1 MLLVVVTLSFSACSL
16 FVDDLDT
23 KYSPDTMVATID
35 NSNIT
40 VSRQELYYEYRTWGY
55 QYASQME
62 TNELLE
68 YLTEYLL
75 NNKILAALSRE
86 QFGDLDE
93 IEQAQALKYTYD
105 SLDSAWRSYVY
116 EIMDVDDPEEAEHD
130 HDEDNADAAVVYEP
144 YDKSIYVN
152 KVTKTDQ
159 GHQYQD
165 YEYQL
170 NLAAYEDTTGIL
182 RLSDYQTYTP
192 NVPGIASDKVAR
204 QALAKIVRNLQNAE
218 KGFNRLTKP
227 ANNYLDLENPYLKT
241 LTMAE
246 QDALNR
252 EIARL
257 VENNQRSIL
266 VSRFSVA
273 YDLGFITLDNE
284 AAKTA
289 WKNYLTRSENWEDWQ
304 KNINQTTGKSVA
316 GSQAADTVEY
326 YLDQVR
332 QAIKSYDYQTINTAL
347 EQQVVSNGLEN
358 VYYIP
363 SQIANNLFT
372 VSHILVSFTDE
383 QKAQYTKITEE
394 ANKNPSYNPQPELNK
409 LYAACSSNG
418 KSIYDIYNEVKTTLD
433 GITDLQQKYDTFR
446 DFIYQYNSDPGMQN
460 PTYEYLMSTTTENN
474 TMVEAFTAASIALKQ
489 NTNGLGGKGAISG
502 IVWSDYGAHIIM
514 YTRDIS
520 EFIWTQSETMLALS
534 YGDTLFAPLTAYGN
548 QTQFDA
554 LATNFTRSYNSYRL
568 HLLADYKH
576 DHTVNMVQSEFK
588 NFF

>member
-23 KYSPDTMVATID
+23 KYSPDTMVVTMD

-55 QYASQME
+55 QYAGQME

-75 NNKILAALSRE
+75 DNKILAALSRE
-86 QFGDLDE
+86 QFGDLSE
-93 IEQAQALKYTYD
+93 IEQAQALKNTYD
-105 SLDSAWRSYVY
+105 TLDSAWRSYVY

-130 HDEDNADAAVVYEP
+130 HDEDDADDTVAYEP
-144 YDKSIYVN
+144 YTKSIFVN

-159 GHQYQD
+159 GYQYQD

-204 QALAKIVRNLQNAE
+204 QALAKITRNLQNAE
-218 KGFNRLTKP
+218 KGFNRLAKP
-227 ANNYLDLENPYLKT
+227 TNYLDLNNPYLKT
-241 LTMAE
+241 LTVAE

-289 WKNYLTRSENWEDWQ
+289 WKNYLTRSEIWEYWQ
-304 KNINQTTGKSVA
+304 KTINQNTGKSVA

-347 EQQVVSNGLEN
+347 EKQVVSNGLEN

-394 ANKNPSYNPQPELNK
+394 ASKNPSYNPQPELNK

-433 GITDLQQKYDTFR
+433 GITDLQQKYNTFR

-514 YTRDIS
+514 YTRDVS
-520 EFIWTQSETMLALS
+520 EFIWTQSETMLDLS

-554 LATNFTRSYNSYRL
+554 LVTNFTRSYSNYRL